1 MQTNGKS
8 TVMSEG
14 RVCFFTSD
22 IQQKKKKNLTIRLRE
37 DYLIEYTRHI
47 SDVLN

>member
-14 RVCFFTSD
+14 RVCFFMSD
-22 IQQKKKKNLTIRLRE
+22 IQQKKNLTVGLRE
-37 DYLIEYTRHI
+37 NYLIEYTRHI

>member
-1 MQTNGKS
+1 MQANGKS

-14 RVCFFTSD
+14 RVYFFTSD
-22 IQQKKKKNLTIRLRE
+22 IQQKKKNLTVGLRE

-47 SDVLN
+47 SDVFN

>member
-1 MQTNGKS
+1 MQANGKS

-14 RVCFFTSD
+14 RVYFFTFD
-22 IQQKKKKNLTIRLRE
+22 IQQKKKNLTVGLRE

-47 SDVLN
+47 SDVFN

>member
-8 TVMSEG
+8 TVVSEA
-14 RVCFFTSD
+14 RVCFFMSD
-22 IQQKKKKNLTIRLRE
+22 IQQKKKNLTVGLRE